1 MIFQHTIDKV
11 LSGEKTQTRR
21 IVKPTEHMFA
31 GHEGTVWSVLNPKT
45 LGDPQLRAVYE
56 TNKEYAVQPGR
67 GKAAV
72 GRILIT
78 NIRHQEDVR
87 YISEEDVK
95 AEGFGSVYGYLLTWT
110 QMHDKEAWRMNQ
122 VDMSD
127 GDAANGV
134 YEPHS
139 GNWISYLRGQRPSGF
154 YRAWVLEFQL
164 VKG

>member
-1 MIFQHTIDKV
+1 MLFIHTWEKV
-11 LSGEKTQTRR
+11 LSGEKAQTRR

-56 TNKEYAVQPGR
+56 TNKKYAVQPGR

-72 GRILIT
+72 GSILIT

-95 AEGFGSVYGYLLTWT
+95 AEGLADKKEFLLIWAS
-110 QMHDKEAWRMNQ
+110 MHDKAFFKNYSSFYIGTAGLAEECVVERRYQ
-122 VDMSD
+122 
-127 GDAANGV
+127 G
-134 YEPHS
+134 
-139 GNWISYLRGQRPSGF
+139 IFQRPSEF
-154 YRAWVLEFQL
+154 YRAWVLEFKL
-164 VKG
+164 VKDSE